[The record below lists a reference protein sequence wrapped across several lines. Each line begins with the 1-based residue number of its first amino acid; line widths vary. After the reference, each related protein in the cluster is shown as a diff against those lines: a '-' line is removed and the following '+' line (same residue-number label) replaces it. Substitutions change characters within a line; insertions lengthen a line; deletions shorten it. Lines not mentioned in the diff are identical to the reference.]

1 LSTSSC
7 RKLRSKDKT
16 ETDTSHSDFA
26 ALRKQAEGLIL
37 QLAKGGYRAEA
48 VAILEKQG
56 AKNSAKL
63 LTRTSQT

>member
-1 LSTSSC
+1 
-7 RKLRSKDKT
+7 
-16 ETDTSHSDFA
+16 
-26 ALRKQAEGLIL
+26 LIL

>member
-1 LSTSSC
+1 M
-7 RKLRSKDKT
+7 RSQT
-16 ETDTSHSDFA
+16 DFA